1 MSTASTAAVAAPA
14 ECRPTDPARSVT
26 FTLRADADPGVLPRV
41 LELVAKRGLVPEL
54 LTSRHHADTGTLSIE
69 MEVAGM
75 VRQESDHVANCL
87 RAIPLVMQVLA
98 TERTLG

>member
-1 MSTASTAAVAAPA
+1 
-14 ECRPTDPARSVT
+14 
-26 FTLRADADPGVLPRV
+26 
-41 LELVAKRGLVPEL
+41 
-54 LTSRHHADTGTLSIE
+54 